1 MKRHSLHHYHSKFSQ
16 GSTPNLSIFF
26 VCLFLKT
33 VLFCVALA
41 ALELFLSLCRPR
53 THRDPSRIKGM
64 CDAAT
69 TMLNLSNFNGPPKK
83 LKNILECS
91 DSLPLNSVILKVWG
105 DWFSGSSGVPSLSHN
120 TVQKQTVRKEL
131 ASRKTSTKCAQ
142 M

>member
-1 MKRHSLHHYHSKFSQ
+1 MASLHHYHSKFSQ
-16 GSTPNLSIFF
+16 GYTPNLSIFLF

-33 VLFCVALA
+33 VLYCVALA
-41 ALELFLSLCRPR
+41 ALELFLSLCRPGGPR

-64 CDAAT
+64 CHAAP

-105 DWFSGSSGVPSLSHN
+105 DGSLEVLEYPLSA
-120 TVQKQTVRKEL
+120 TTLCR
-131 ASRKTSTKCAQ
+131 SRL
-142 M
+142 